1 MLTSLSSTGSNVFQ
15 SHVCPLENDDL
26 PSLCIYTQDEE
37 IEVGASG
44 DPKFC
49 HSTMILVADGYAQTS
64 SNLDDQLGQI
74 GIEVQVAM
82 AGDKDI
88 YNLVKDSYLSSVDIS
103 YSGEGIS
110 PIGIIRHNYSVLY
123 RIRFMKNLNQKVWK
137 CKLLLFCIFLIKFY
151 KIMKI
156 YIKIENW

>member
-1 MLTSLSSTGSNVFQ
+1 MANHLRRMIRERVATMLTGLSSTGSNVFQ

-44 DPKFC
+44 DPRVY
-49 HSTMILVADGYAQTS
+49 HSTMILIVDGYAQTS
-64 SNLDDQLGQI
+64 SNLDDQLDQI

-82 AGDKDI
+82 AGDIDI
-88 YNLVKDSYLSSVDIS
+88 NNLVKDSYLSSVDIS
-103 YSGEGIS
+103 YSGEGTS

-123 RIRFMKNLNQKVWK
+123 RIRFMKNLNQKV
-137 CKLLLFCIFLIKFY
+137 
-151 KIMKI
+151 
-156 YIKIENW
+156 

>member
-1 MLTSLSSTGSNVFQ
+1 MLTGLSSTGSNVFQ
-15 SHVCPLENDDL
+15 PHVCPLENDDL

-37 IEVGASG
+37 IEVGATG

-49 HSTMILVADGYAQTS
+49 HSKMILIADGYAQTS
-64 SNLDDQLGQI
+64 SNLDDQLDQI

-82 AGDKDI
+82 TEDI
-88 YNLVKDSYLSSVDIS
+88 DTNNLVKDSYLSSVDIS
-103 YSGEGIS
+103 YSGEGTS

-137 CKLLLFCIFLIKFY
+137 CKLLLFYIFLIKFY
-151 KIMKI
+151 KVMNLN
-156 YIKIENW
+156 IKIKNW